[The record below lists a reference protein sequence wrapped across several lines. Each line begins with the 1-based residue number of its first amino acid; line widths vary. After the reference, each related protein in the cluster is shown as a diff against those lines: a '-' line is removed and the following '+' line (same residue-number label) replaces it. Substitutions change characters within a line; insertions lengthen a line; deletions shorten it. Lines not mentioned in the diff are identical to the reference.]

1 MTNINNIIK
10 KHQTVAPKFDF
21 PEKEREFKKLVELY
35 QQQPKARYTIL
46 AVFINTKGK
55 FGDQGVFITDDFQ
68 VNLPPHLLDLSQE
81 LRQDEEVI
89 EAINNRELAF
99 EIYEYNGKNGTGYS
113 INLVPS
119 TEQDEKDDTKGR
131 AFDHD
136 ENLAF

>member
-10 KHQTVAPKFDF
+10 KHQTVTPKFDF

-35 QQQPKARYTIL
+35 EQQPKARYTIL

-55 FGDQGVFITDDFQ
+55 FGDQGIFITNDYQ

-81 LRQDEEVI
+81 LREDGEVI

-99 EIYEYNGKNGTGYS
+99 EIYEYNGKNGKGYS
-113 INLVPS
+113 INLTPS
-119 TEQDEKDDTKGR
+119 FHADEKDNTKGR

>member
-10 KHQTVAPKFDF
+10 KHQTVSPKFDF
-21 PEKEREFKKLVELY
+21 PEKEREFKKLVELHN
-35 QQQPKARYTIL
+35 QQPNARYTIL

-55 FGDQGVFITDDFQ
+55 FGDQGIFITNDYQ

-99 EIYEYNGKNGTGYS
+99 EIYEYNGKNGKGYS

-119 TEQDEKDDTKGR
+119 TVQNEKDDTKGR

>member
-10 KHQTVAPKFDF
+10 KHQNVVAKFEF
-21 PEKEREFKKLVELY
+21 EEKERPFRKLAEL
-35 QQQPKARYTIL
+35 QLADEGARYTIL

-55 FGDQGVFITDDFQ
+55 FGDQGIFITNDYQ

-99 EIYEYNGKNGTGYS
+99 EIYEYNGKNGKGYS

-119 TEQDEKDDTKGR
+119 TEEDEKDNTKGR

>member
-10 KHQTVAPKFDF
+10 KHQQVVANFEF
-21 PEKEREFKKLVELY
+21 PEKEREFKKLEELHKA
-35 QQQPKARYTIL
+35 QPKARYTIL
-46 AVFINTKGK
+46 AIFINTKGK
-55 FGDQGVFITDDFQ
+55 FGDQGVFITNDFQ

-99 EIYEYNGKNGTGYS
+99 EIYQYNGKNGKGYS

-119 TEQDEKDDTKGR
+119 TEQNEKDDSKGR
-131 AFDHD
+131 AFDND
-136 ENLAF
+136 EELAF

>member
-1 MTNINNIIK
+1 MTNIKNIIK
-10 KHQTVAPKFDF
+10 KHQNVVANFEF
-21 PEKEREFKKLVELY
+21 EEKERPFRKLAEL
-35 QQQPKARYTIL
+35 QLADEGVRYTIL
-46 AVFINTKGK
+46 AIFINTKGK
-55 FGDQGVFITDDFQ
+55 FGDQGIFITNDFQ

-99 EIYEYNGKNGTGYS
+99 EIYKYNGKNGTGYS

-119 TEQDEKDDTKGR
+119 SEQNAQDDTKGR
-131 AFDHD
+131 AFDND